1 MATTKNLVL
10 VTGATG
16 QSGGS
21 TARELLKR
29 GWPVRAMTRK
39 PDSPKAQELA
49 KLGAEIV
56 RGDLD
61 DAASLEQALAGVW
74 GVYAV
79 QNTWEAGVEK
89 EEVQGKRLA
98 EVAKKAGV
106 THYVDASVGSS
117 HRQTGIPHFENK
129 WRIEET
135 VRALNFPSHVVI
147 RPVFYME
154 NFFLPSF
161 LPGIQQGQLVVAL
174 EPETKLQMIAVQD
187 IGKYA
192 AWAFEN
198 SDTLN
203 GQAIDIAG
211 DELTMPETAAIL
223 SRHVGRK
230 VEYVQAPIEE
240 VRKFSEDYAIMLE
253 WFDMV
258 GYDVDIA
265 ATAKRSGIA
274 PTRFEPWAAAQNWTA
289 PVPTA

>member
-1 MATTKNLVL
+1 MTEKKTVL

-16 QSGGS
+16 QSGGA

-29 GWPVRAMTRK
+29 GFPVHAMTRK
-39 PDSPKAQELA
+39 PDSPGAKAVE
-49 KLGAEIV
+49 KLGAKIV
-56 RGDLD
+56 QGDLD
-61 DAASLEQALAGVW
+61 DAASLEKALAGVW
-74 GVYAV
+74 GVYGV

-98 EVAKKAGV
+98 ELAKKAGV
-106 THYVDASVGSS
+106 QHFVAASVASA
-117 HRQTGIPHFENK
+117 HRSTGIPHFDNK

-135 VRALNFPSHVVI
+135 VRALNFPSHAVI

-161 LPGIQQGQLVVAL
+161 LPGILSGQLAVAL
-174 EPETKLQMIAVQD
+174 EPETKLQMIAVAD

-192 AWAFEN
+192 AWAF
-198 SDTLN
+198 DDAAKLN
-203 GQAIDIAG
+203 GRALDIAG

-223 SRHVGRK
+223 SKYVGRK

-253 WFDMV
+253 WFDET

-265 ATAKRSGIA
+265 KNAQESGIA
-274 PTRFEPWAAAQNWTA
+274 PTKFDAWAAAQKWSA
-289 PVPTA
+289 PVPAA

>member
-1 MATTKNLVL
+1 MTDKKLVL

-21 TARELLKR
+21 TARELLSK

-39 PDSPKAQELA
+39 PDSPAAKALE
-49 KLGAEIV
+49 KSGAQIV
-56 RGDLD
+56 TGDLD
-61 DAASLEQALAGVW
+61 DAASLEKALAGAW

-106 THYVDASVGSS
+106 QHYVAASVASS
-117 HRQTGIPHFENK
+117 HRNTGIPHFDNK

-135 VRALNFPSHVVI
+135 VRSLNFPTHTVI

-161 LPGIQQGQLVVAL
+161 LGGILNGQLIAAL
-174 EPETKLQMIAVQD
+174 KPETRLQMIAVAD
-187 IGKYA
+187 IGKYG

-198 SDTLN
+198 PTKLN
-203 GQAIDIAG
+203 GRTLDIAG

-223 SRHVGRK
+223 SKYVGRK
-230 VEYVQAPIEE
+230 VEFVQAPIEE

-253 WFDMV
+253 WFDAV
-258 GYDVDIA
+258 GYDVDISA
-265 ATAKRSGIA
+265 MAKESGIA
-274 PTRFEPWAAAQNWTA
+274 PTKFETWAAGAKWTA